1 MIPGSFEYH
10 TPSSISDAVALLQQ
24 YGEEAKI
31 LSGGHS
37 LVPMMKLR
45 IAEPEHIVDINGI
58 AGLDYIKEEGGVL
71 KIGALVRESDLEHS
85 DLIASKFPI
94 IADAAK
100 LIADPLV
107 RNRATVAGNLAH
119 GDPANDHPAVMLA
132 LGAEVVLTGGSGE
145 RVVPISE
152 FFVDLL
158 ETALKPDEILTEVR
172 IPMPPANSGGA
183 YFKIERR
190 VGDFA
195 IIAVAAQVTLDAS
208 GNCASA
214 GIGLTNSGPTPIK
227 VTAAEAYLAGKR
239 PHDATLSAGRNLSE
253 AATDPT
259 PDTRARA
266 ELQKAMV
273 KQRTIRDLRR
283 AAERA
288 KGGN

>member
-227 VTAAEAYLAGKR
+227 VTAAEAYLAGKALD
-239 PHDATLSAGRNLSE
+239 DATLSEAGNLAK
-253 AATDPT
+253 AASDPT
-259 PDTRARA
+259 SDTRAPA
-266 ELQKAMV
+266 EYKKAMV
-273 KQRTIRDLRR
+273 KQMTIRALRR